1 MEQMPSNSPLF
12 PHVSVDSDRLGGEP
26 VFRGTRVPVR
36 TMFEY
41 LSANHD
47 LDTFLDHFEGV
58 TKEQAVAVLELAA
71 RGLLSPLSSARAA

>member
-1 MEQMPSNSPLF
+1 MEQIPTSSPLLPF
-12 PHVSVDSDRLGGEP
+12 VSADSERLGGEP

-36 TMFEY
+36 TLFEY

-71 RGLLSPLSSARAA
+71 RGLLAPLSSARAA